1 MKNVLSRVLSIVL
14 LSLAVAPLSGGALAQ
29 GSGALGVRDDS
40 NPAYWSDRWRGWHFY
55 EDPPQEEVEPPSR
68 PAPSTAPRPTASPR
82 PPELVEFERLQK
94 TLEDLRNIAIMRP
107 SEANVRRYME
117 LEMQVVNR
125 ASYFADVAQRVAWAT
140 PDLDPSL
147 QGRPVNAQALEV
159 FERQQRTDRSASVA
173 NLGRDH
179 VLFFFYRSDCPY
191 CHAFGPTL
199 QAFEA
204 RHGIQV
210 VAVSV
215 DGGPLPGF
223 PRARARQR
231 HRHRTA
237 GHPGARRLPRP
248 ALLRKDHAD
257 RLWRAVGVA
266 VAGADF
272 HRLVAPGRSHVAQRH
287 AASGTAIGDRHVQPI
302 PRPPPVHPP
311 TPGHCIGRLPGDAE
325 HRPSQPCRPQQ
336 RGQRHVQQPGSH
348 RELHRPRGHFGGR
361 PTTPTRAGT

>member
-223 PRARARQR
+223 PRARPDNGIATALQVTQVPAVFLAQPSSGKIMPIGSGVLSESQLLERISIVSSPQGEAMLPSATR
-231 HRHRTA
+231 HLA
-237 GHPGARRLPRP
+237 LP
-248 ALLRKDHAD
+248 
-257 RLWRAVGVA
+257 
-266 VAGADF
+266 
-272 HRLVAPGRSHVAQRH
+272 
-287 AASGTAIGDRHVQPI
+287 
-302 PRPPPVHPP
+302 
-311 TPGHCIGRLPGDAE
+311 
-325 HRPSQPCRPQQ
+325 
-336 RGQRHVQQPGSH
+336 
-348 RELHRPRGHFGGR
+348 
-361 PTTPTRAGT
+361 